1 MNFKGMRSISFTQ
14 VGRRMATVIGIM
26 GISAAFVVAVPGT
39 ASAREAAYNGACGS
53 GYNVKDWE
61 DVYSRN
67 GSLSAT
73 IYLTYSSATGKN
85 CVVTIKN
92 GATTYSVGAFIER
105 DGAPDSWVSDY
116 GNYMKYAGPV
126 YVYARGS
133 CVSWGGAYEQSEVH
147 RWHTNCGAVAY

>member
-1 MNFKGMRSISFTQ
+1 MKAKRMRSIRFAHL
-14 VGRRMATVIGIM
+14 GRRTATAICLL
-26 GISAAFVVAVPGT
+26 GISTASVVAVPGT
-39 ASAREAAYNGACGS
+39 ASAREAAYSGECGS

-67 GSLSAT
+67 NSLAAT

-85 CVVTIKN
+85 CVVTIKK
-92 GATTYSVGAFIER
+92 GQTTYLVGAFIER

-126 YVYARGS
+126 YVYAKGS

-147 RWHTNCGAVAY
+147 RWHTNCG